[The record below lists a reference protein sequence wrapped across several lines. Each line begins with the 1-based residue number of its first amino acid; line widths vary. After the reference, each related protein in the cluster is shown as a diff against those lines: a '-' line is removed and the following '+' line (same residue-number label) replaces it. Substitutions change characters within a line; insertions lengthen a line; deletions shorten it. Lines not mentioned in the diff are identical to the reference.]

1 MFEAKSTADNISDEH
16 IDSLCHPP
24 VEGKNAPQI
33 VPIVKKAMKSLRKQT
48 NTSPVLDLGT
58 TQYLFFKQ
66 AIIIQSK
73 KNSMMTGKFKIR
85 LVFIHF

>member
-1 MFEAKSTADNISDEH
+1 MFEAKPTADNISDEH
-16 IDSLCHPP
+16 IDSFCHLA

-33 VPIVKKAMKSLRKQT
+33 VPTVKKAKKSLRKQT
-48 NTSPVLDLGT
+48 NTSPVLDLGK

-66 AIIIQSK
+66 AITIQSK
-73 KNSMMTGKFKIR
+73 KNLMMTGKFKIR